1 MKTITHNLVKFAIAA
16 IILAILFRF
25 FLTYGIENRS
35 NLIISFSALFYAI
48 AMFMSGWIFGKKD
61 QEYLPIYDVGFRFHL
76 TTYLIH
82 NSISELWFLFDFNSK
97 DETITIIHFTTI
109 IWSLFIIGH
118 FILFLWTRKNAINSL
133 DKKDLFD

>member
-97 DETITIIHFTTI
+97 DETITVVHLTTI